1 MEATLAFELHHR
13 DGGFENG
20 AGDGPPAARSMAC
33 SQSSKVM
40 RGLIGFALGSPG
52 HAPAEYGCGRLEA
65 VVAPERRLY
74 LVGDL
79 RVNRSGTNGR
89 VDWSNLTPPP
99 HPSSSASGYV
109 VIAAS

>member
-1 MEATLAFELHHR
+1 MQRAQGIGDPVGKRRARLELHHR

-20 AGDGPPAARSMAC
+20 AGDRIFRREVDVAELVIEGDAR
-33 SQSSKVM
+33 
-40 RGLIGFALGSPG
+40 LIDFALGSPG

-89 VDWSNLTPPP
+89 VDWST
-99 HPSSSASGYV
+99 
-109 VIAAS
+109 